1 MRKDNIYSCNNW
13 NWICR
18 ELTLFNARCLKK
30 MLLTHSE
37 NKTKEETNNPM
48 NTHDNELNSC
58 IVSVKYYVKHK
69 NIFNRRNCVPLN
81 NWNKVKNACAHI
93 VKSQNRKQ
101 LRQHFLCSFSK
112 VQRRNKSFHE
122 FLNGSLELVCLDWKE
137 DDTSLIESSHALNIL
152 HSYRYLESD
161 VIIYQSLSLSSVVK

>member
-18 ELTLFNARCLKK
+18 DLTLFNARCLKI

-81 NWNKVKNACAHI
+81 NWKKVKDAYLKKSKPKT
-93 VKSQNRKQ
+93 VKVALLVLFFKSTASQQK
-101 LRQHFLCSFSK
+101 FSRISK
-112 VQRRNKSFHE
+112 WQF
-122 FLNGSLELVCLDWKE
+122 G
-137 DDTSLIESSHALNIL
+137 TSLSRLERG
-152 HSYRYLESD
+152 RYI
-161 VIIYQSLSLSSVVK
+161 VNRN